1 MVTLLKV
8 VPSCFGLWIYFLFSF
23 QLLYVPQLFNL
34 PVVIWTQ
41 KINSMLICQN
51 WLCFLL
57 KYPAI
62 CFNLDAVSA
71 VTGFVFIQ
79 KLYCP
84 FSVLNLLKIYSLPV
98 KFLSGALPTFGGW
111 GEGFGWLC
119 YCTLDTELF
128 SVVSGKFLQHQ
139 QHWEVHYGHSYSC
152 PIANNLSSRRS
163 WGAEFHRNTLK
174 MNSSTLSLSM
184 EWHSRRILFCCF

>member
-84 FSVLNLLKIYSLPV
+84 FSVLNLLKNI
-98 KFLSGALPTFGGW
+98 FPTC
-111 GEGFGWLC
+111 EIPERC
-119 YCTLDTELF
+119 
-128 SVVSGKFLQHQ
+128 S
-139 QHWEVHYGHSYSC
+139 
-152 PIANNLSSRRS
+152 ANFWRLGRGVWMAVLLHTGYRIVQCCE
-163 WGAEFHRNTLK
+163 WQI
-174 MNSSTLSLSM
+174 SSTPAALRSALWAFVQLSNCKQSF
-184 EWHSRRILFCCF
+184 I